1 MPSSQKTAITAQKIN
16 YILERLIPI
25 TTPMAIVIGFLLP
38 SFFIHLR
45 PLVTTLF
52 GIMTFSGA
60 LKLRPA
66 ELRTT
71 VRSPSPILLFFFAAH
86 IIMPVFAMAVSSLFL
101 VNQDVTAGFILLFSG
116 PTAVSGFIWVSIFKG
131 DMALGLTL
139 ILLDTLLAPIVVP
152 GGVSLLMGTK
162 IVMAG
167 SSIAASLLFMI
178 VIPTF
183 LGVTVNEIS
192 KGKIPAVICPLFDP
206 FAKICLMVV
215 IATNASIIAP
225 GVKFDNPL
233 VWKTAVVVIAVT
245 FTGFFIVKLTA
256 VIGRCRSPKDISM
269 IIAGG
274 LRNNSAVMTIA
285 VNFFPEAAAL
295 PTLLSIMFQQ
305 TIMAIM
311 GKVFSRNK
319 QAGTVKVPG

>member
-1 MPSSQKTAITAQKIN
+1 MPPSQKTAATAQKIN
-16 YILERLIPI
+16 HVLERLIPI
-25 TTPMAIVIGFLLP
+25 TTPLAIIIGFLLP
-38 SFFIHLR
+38 SFFVHLR
-45 PLVTTLF
+45 PFVQTLF

-66 ELRTT
+66 QLGTT
-71 VRSPSPILLFFFAAH
+71 IRRPSPILLFFFAAH
-86 IIMPVFAMAVSSLFL
+86 IVMPVFAMAISSLFL
-101 VNQDVTAGFILLFSG
+101 HNQDVTAGFVLLFSG

-139 ILLDTLLAPIVVP
+139 ILLDTLFAPLVVP
-152 GGVSLLMGTK
+152 GSVSLLMGSK
-162 IVMAG
+162 IAMAG
-167 SSIAASLLFMI
+167 SSIAASLLFM
-178 VIPTF
+178 VVVPTF

-192 KGKIPAVICPLFDP
+192 KGKIPALVCPWFDP
-206 FAKICLMVV
+206 FAKICLMAV

-225 GVKFDNPL
+225 GVRFNDPL
-233 VWKTAVVVIAVT
+233 VWKTAVIVIAVT
-245 FTGFFIVKLTA
+245 FAGFFIIKFTA

-285 VNFFPEAAAL
+285 VSFFPEAASL

-311 GKVFSRNK
+311 GKVFSVERK
-319 QAGTVKVPG
+319 QSVTS

>member
-1 MPSSQKTAITAQKIN
+1 MPSSQNAASIAQKTN
-16 YILERLIPI
+16 YVLERLIPI
-25 TTPMAIVIGFLLP
+25 TTPMAIVIGFLLS

-45 PLVTTLF
+45 PFVPTLF

-66 ELRTT
+66 QLGTVLRN
-71 VRSPSPILLFFFAAH
+71 PSPILLFFFAAH

-101 VNQDVTAGFILLFSG
+101 ANQDVTTGFVLLFSG

-139 ILLDTLLAPIVVP
+139 ILLDTLFAPLVVP
-152 GGVSLLMGTK
+152 GGVSLLMGAK

-192 KGKIPAVICPLFDP
+192 KGKIPALVCPWFDP
-206 FAKICLMVV
+206 FAKICLMAV

-225 GVKFDNPL
+225 GVRFNDPF
-233 VWKTAVVVIAVT
+233 VWKTAVIVIAVT
-245 FTGFFIVKLTA
+245 FAGFFIIKFTA
-256 VIGRCRSPKDISM
+256 VIGKCRSPKDISM

-274 LRNNSAVMTIA
+274 LRNNSAIMTIA

-311 GKVFSRNK
+311 GKVFSGDK
-319 QAGTVKVPG
+319 QNVVKVSE

>member
-1 MPSSQKTAITAQKIN
+1 MLSSQKAAVTAQKIN
-16 YILERLIPI
+16 YVLERLIPI
-25 TTPMAIVIGFLLP
+25 TTPLSIVIGFLL
-38 SFFIHLR
+38 SNFFIHLR
-45 PLVTTLF
+45 PFVTTLF

-66 ELRTT
+66 ELGTAL
-71 VRSPSPILLFFFAAH
+71 RSPSPILLFFFTAH
-86 IIMPVFAMAVSSLFL
+86 IIMPVFAMAVSSLLL
-101 VNQDVTAGFILLFSG
+101 VNQDVTTGFILLFSG
-116 PTAVSGFIWVSIFKG
+116 PTAVSGFIWVTIFKG

-139 ILLDTLLAPIVVP
+139 ILFDTLLAPIVVP
-152 GGVSLLMGTK
+152 GGVSLLMGAK

-192 KGKIPAVICPLFDP
+192 KGKIPALFCPWVDP
-206 FAKICLMVV
+206 FAKICLMAV

-225 GVKFDNPL
+225 EVKFDDPL
-233 VWKTAVVVIAVT
+233 IWKTAVLVITLT
-245 FTGFFIVKLTA
+245 FAGFFIIKFTA
-256 VIGRCRSPKDISM
+256 VIGKCRSPKDISM

-274 LRNNSAVMTIA
+274 LRNNSVIMTIA
-285 VNFFPEAAAL
+285 VNFFPETAAL
-295 PTLLSIMFQQ
+295 PTLLSIVFQQ

-311 GKVFSRNK
+311 GKLFSREK
-319 QAGTVKVPG
+319 QDVVKVSE

>member
-1 MPSSQKTAITAQKIN
+1 MPSSQKTATTAQRIN
-16 YILERLIPI
+16 YILERIIPI
-25 TTPMAIVIGFLLP
+25 TTPLAIVIGFLLP
-38 SFFIHLR
+38 FFFIHLR
-45 PLVTTLF
+45 PFVTTLF

-66 ELRTT
+66 QLGITL
-71 VRSPSPILLFFFAAH
+71 RSPSPIFLFFFAAH
-86 IIMPVFAMAVSSLFL
+86 IIMPVLAMAVSSLFL
-101 VNQDVTAGFILLFSG
+101 VNQDVTTGFVLLFSG

-139 ILLDTLLAPIVVP
+139 ILLDTLFAPLVVP
-152 GGVSLLMGTK
+152 GGVSLLMGAK
-162 IVMAG
+162 VVMAG

-178 VIPTF
+178 VVPTF
-183 LGVTVNEIS
+183 LGVTINEIS
-192 KGKIPAVICPLFDP
+192 KGKIPALVCPWFDP
-206 FAKICLMVV
+206 FAKICLMTV
-215 IATNASIIAP
+215 IATNASIAAP
-225 GVKFDNPL
+225 GVRFNDPL
-233 VWKTAVVVIAVT
+233 VWKAAVIVIALT
-245 FTGFFIVKLTA
+245 FTGFFIIKFTA

-274 LRNNSAVMTIA
+274 LRNNSAIMTIA

-311 GKVFSRNK
+311 GRVFSGQRGK
-319 QAGTVKVPG
+319 DL